1 MNLSD
6 FDYSLPKK
14 LIAQEPLADRSA
26 SRLMVVDRD
35 TGRIEHK
42 FFKDIIDYLSV
53 DDCLAL
59 NDTRVLPARLF
70 GRKTTGAG
78 VEMLLLNE
86 LNEYVW
92 EALCRPAR
100 RLGLG
105 AEVVFSN
112 NIRARIVKV
121 LDEGRRLVE
130 LSSPLPFKDQLWKVG
145 RIPLPPYIHKDIEDA
160 ERYQTVYS
168 ANEGSVAAPTAG
180 LHLTPRL
187 LADIERK
194 QVKIAT
200 LTLSIGLDT
209 FRPVK
214 VAKIQDH
221 AMHSEKYSLLFGS
234 ARILNETKARGRKIV
249 AVGTT
254 SVRVLE
260 SSAVDNNRVQPG
272 SGATKL
278 YIFPGYKFRIVDRL
292 ITNFHL
298 PCSTLL
304 ILVSA
309 FAGRE
314 LIMNAYREAI
324 KEEYRFY
331 SFGDAMLI
339 L

>member
-160 ERYQTVYS
+160 ERYQTVYA